1 MVLILDR
8 MAIIV
13 QFNAESCRTYSSGV
27 KRVQKDERKEGGG
40 VGRRQRGKKTVGF
53 EIKRLWYLHALFSNF
68 FKSGNMRF

>member
-40 VGRRQRGKKTVGF
+40 GKEAEREKN
-53 EIKRLWYLHALFSNF
+53 S
-68 FKSGNMRF
+68 